1 MSEFEGMKVSYLI
14 ERLKEE
20 MEEHGDL
27 PVQFISSY
35 KKPRYCV
42 SGVTFIDTGD
52 TKLIELT
59 WGFKQRD

>member
-20 MEEHGDL
+20 MESHGDL
-27 PVQFISSY
+27 PVQFILSSGN
-35 KKPRYCV
+35 RFTI

>member
-1 MSEFEGMKVSYLI
+1 MSEFEK
-14 ERLKEE
+14 
-20 MEEHGDL
+20 
-27 PVQFISSY
+27 Y

>member
-1 MSEFEGMKVSYLI
+1 MSEFEK
-14 ERLKEE
+14 
-20 MEEHGDL
+20 
-27 PVQFISSY
+27 Y

-42 SGVTFIDTGD
+42 SGVTFIDTVD